1 MMSTGTATDTPLRAD
16 EPETSV
22 PPLLAIEGLRIGFP
36 SLEGIVLAANDVN
49 LTVGQGE
56 VLGLVGESGSGKSVT
71 CRAIVGMVPHPGAV
85 LGGRIDYDG
94 RNVLEF
100 NRAEMRQLR
109 ARRIAMIFQDP
120 ASALN
125 PVFTIGHQIS
135 EVLRLSTGLGRGA
148 ARARSVELLERVG
161 IPAPDRRMSAYPHEM
176 SGGMRQRVMIAMA
189 LAGEPRLLL
198 ADEPTT
204 ALDVTI
210 QDQVLRLLEDLRRE
224 RNMSMILV
232 SHDMGVIGTA
242 ADRVAVMYAGRI
254 VEVAPTDVLFSR
266 PDHPYTRALIDAM
279 PQLLGADRSDLRT
292 IPGQPPDLLKLPE
305 GCPFAPRCPLAR
317 DECAEV
323 SMELTAVSPTQ
334 LSACPFARDGV

>member
-1 MMSTGTATDTPLRAD
+1 MSTETLQR
-16 EPETSV
+16 PEQPGAPAS
-22 PPLLAIEGLRIGFP
+22 PLLTIEGLRIGFP
-36 SLEGIVLAANDVN
+36 SLEGIALAANDAH
-49 LTVGQGE
+49 LTVGEGE

-85 LGGRIDYDG
+85 LGGSINYDG

-100 NRAEMRQLR
+100 SRAEMRQLR
-109 ARRIAMIFQDP
+109 AREIAMIFQDP

-125 PVFTIGHQIS
+125 PVFTVGGQIS
-135 EVLRLSTGLGRGA
+135 EVLRLNAGLSRAA
-148 ARARSVELLERVG
+148 ARSRSIELLERVG
-161 IPAPDRRMSAYPHEM
+161 IPAPDRRMSAYPHEL

-224 RNMSMILV
+224 RDMSMILV

-254 VEVAPTDVLFSR
+254 VEVAPVDVLFRR

-279 PQLLGADRSDLRT
+279 PQLVPEGRSALRT
-292 IPGQPPDLLKLPE
+292 IPGQPPDLLKLGS

-317 DECAEV
+317 HECSEV
-323 SMELTAVSPTQ
+323 SMELTPVSAAQ
-334 LSACPFARDGV
+334 FSACPFARDAA

>member
-1 MMSTGTATDTPLRAD
+1 MSTGTAHRTVRPGSPA
-16 EPETSV
+16 
-22 PPLLAIEGLRIGFP
+22 PPLLSIEGLRVGFP
-36 SLEGIVLAANDVN
+36 SLEGIVLAANDVH
-49 LTVGQGE
+49 LTVGPGE

-85 LGGRIDYDG
+85 LGGRIEYGG

-100 NRAEMRQLR
+100 NRAEMRELR
-109 ARRIAMIFQDP
+109 AHEIAMIFQDP

-135 EVLRLSTGLGRGA
+135 EVLRLNAGLSRAA
-148 ARARSVELLERVG
+148 ARSRSIELLERVG
-161 IPAPDRRMSAYPHEM
+161 IPAPDRRMSAYPHEL

-232 SHDMGVIGTA
+232 SHDMGVIGTT

-254 VEVAPTDVLFSR
+254 VEVAPVDVLFSS

-279 PQLLGADRSDLRT
+279 PQLMPEERSALRT
-292 IPGQPPDLLKLPE
+292 IPGQPPDLLELGS

-317 DECAEV
+317 DECSDV
-323 SMELTAVSPTQ
+323 SMELTPVSPTQ
-334 LSACPFARDGV
+334 FSACPFARTET

>member
-1 MMSTGTATDTPLRAD
+1 MRA
-16 EPETSV
+16 ETSRRAGGPTSV
-22 PPLLAIEGLRIGFP
+22 PDPLLTIEGLRIGFP
-36 SLEGIVLAANDVN
+36 SLAGIALAANDAH
-49 LTVGQGE
+49 LTVGHGE

-94 RNVLEF
+94 RNVLELDK
-100 NRAEMRQLR
+100 AEMRELR
-109 ARRIAMIFQDP
+109 AREIAMIFQDP

-125 PVFTIGHQIS
+125 PVFRIGHQIS
-135 EVLRLSTGLGRGA
+135 EVLRLNAGLSRTA
-148 ARARSVELLERVG
+148 ARARSIELLERVG
-161 IPAPDRRMSAYPHEM
+161 LPAPERRMAAYPHEL

-210 QDQVLRLLEDLRRE
+210 QDQVLRLLADLRRE

-232 SHDMGVIGTA
+232 SHDMGVIGTV

-254 VEVAPTDVLFSR
+254 VEVAPVDVLFKR

-279 PQLLGADRSDLRT
+279 PQLLPEERSNLRT
-292 IPGQPPDLLKLPE
+292 IPGQPPDLLKLGS
-305 GCPFAPRCPLAR
+305 GCPFAPRCSLAR
-317 DECAEV
+317 DECSEV
-323 SMELTAVSPTQ
+323 SMELTAVSPAQ
-334 LSACPFARDGV
+334 FSACPFARSET

>member
-1 MMSTGTATDTPLRAD
+1 MMSAEVAPHAGEPGTSA
-16 EPETSV
+16 
-22 PPLLAIEGLRIGFP
+22 PPLLTIEGLRIGFP
-36 SLEGIVLAANDVN
+36 SLEGIVLAANDAH
-49 LTVGQGE
+49 LTVGEGE

-85 LGGRIDYDG
+85 LGGRIDYGG

-100 NRAEMRQLR
+100 SKSEMRALR
-109 ARRIAMIFQDP
+109 AHEIAMIFQDP

-135 EVLRLSTGLGRGA
+135 EVLRLNAGLSRAA
-148 ARARSVELLERVG
+148 ARARSIELLERVG
-161 IPAPDRRMSAYPHEM
+161 IPAPARRMSAYPHEM

-254 VEVAPTDVLFSR
+254 VEVAPTDVLFSS
-266 PDHPYTRALIDAM
+266 PDHPYTRALIEAM
-279 PQLLGADRSDLRT
+279 PQLEPEDRSELRT

-317 DECAEV
+317 DECADV
-323 SMELTAVSPTQ
+323 SMELTAVSPAQ
-334 LSACPFARDGV
+334 LSACPFARRGS

>member
-1 MMSTGTATDTPLRAD
+1 MSSETAHRVVQPGSPA
-16 EPETSV
+16 
-22 PPLLAIEGLRIGFP
+22 PPLLSIEGLRIGFP
-36 SLEGIVLAANDVN
+36 SLEGIVLAANDAH
-49 LTVGQGE
+49 LTVGEGE

-85 LGGRIDYDG
+85 LGGRIDFGG
-94 RNVLEF
+94 RSVLEMS
-100 NRAEMRQLR
+100 RSEMRELR
-109 ARRIAMIFQDP
+109 AREIAMIFQDP

-135 EVLRLSTGLGRGA
+135 EVLRLNAGLSRAA
-148 ARARSVELLERVG
+148 ARKRSIELLERVG
-161 IPAPDRRMSAYPHEM
+161 IPAPERRMSAYPHEM

-232 SHDMGVIGTA
+232 SHDMGVIGTT

-254 VEVAPTDVLFSR
+254 VEIAPVDVLFSG

-279 PQLLGADRSDLRT
+279 PQLQPEDRSDLRT
-292 IPGQPPDLLKLPE
+292 IPGQPPDLLTLGS

-317 DECAEV
+317 DECADV

-334 LSACPFARDGV
+334 LSACPFARSET

>member
-1 MMSTGTATDTPLRAD
+1 MA
-16 EPETSV
+16 PETVLRSDQPGPSA
-22 PPLLAIEGLRIGFP
+22 PPLLTIQGLRIGFP
-36 SLEGIVLAANDVN
+36 SLQGIALAANDAC
-49 LTVGQGE
+49 LTVGHGE

-94 RNVLEF
+94 RNVLELDK
-100 NRAEMRQLR
+100 AEMRELR
-109 ARRIAMIFQDP
+109 AREIAMIFQDP

-125 PVFTIGHQIS
+125 PVFRIGHQIS
-135 EVLRLSTGLGRGA
+135 EVLRLNAGLSRTA
-148 ARARSVELLERVG
+148 ARARSIELLERVG
-161 IPAPDRRMSAYPHEM
+161 LPAPERRMAAYPHEL

-210 QDQVLRLLEDLRRE
+210 QDQVLRLLADLRRE

-232 SHDMGVIGTA
+232 SHDMGVIGTV

-254 VEVAPTDVLFSR
+254 VEVAPVDVLFTR

-279 PQLLGADRSDLRT
+279 PQLLPEDRAGLRT
-292 IPGQPPDLLKLPE
+292 IPGQPPDLLKLGS
-305 GCPFAPRCPLAR
+305 GCPFAPRCSLAR
-317 DECAEV
+317 DECSEV
-323 SMELTAVSPTQ
+323 SMELTAVSPAQ
-334 LSACPFARDGV
+334 FSACPFARSET

>member
-1 MMSTGTATDTPLRAD
+1 MA
-16 EPETSV
+16 PETVLRSDQPGPSA
-22 PPLLAIEGLRIGFP
+22 PPLLTIEGLRIGFP
-36 SLEGIVLAANDVN
+36 SLAGIALAANDAC
-49 LTVGQGE
+49 LTVGHGE

-94 RNVLEF
+94 RNVLELDK
-100 NRAEMRQLR
+100 AEMRELR
-109 ARRIAMIFQDP
+109 AREIAMIFQDP

-125 PVFTIGHQIS
+125 PVFRIGHQIS
-135 EVLRLSTGLGRGA
+135 EVLRLNAGLSRTA
-148 ARARSVELLERVG
+148 ARARSIELLERVG
-161 IPAPDRRMSAYPHEM
+161 LPAPERRMAAYPHEL

-210 QDQVLRLLEDLRRE
+210 QDQVLRLLADLRRE

-232 SHDMGVIGTA
+232 SHDMGVIGTV

-254 VEVAPTDVLFSR
+254 VEVAPVDVLFKR

-279 PQLLGADRSDLRT
+279 PQLLPEERSNLRT
-292 IPGQPPDLLKLPE
+292 IPGQPPDLLKLGS
-305 GCPFAPRCPLAR
+305 GCPFAPRCSLAR
-317 DECAEV
+317 DECSEV
-323 SMELTAVSPTQ
+323 SMELTAVSPAQ
-334 LSACPFARDGV
+334 FSACPFARSET

>member
-1 MMSTGTATDTPLRAD
+1 MSTDTAHRTVRPGSQA
-16 EPETSV
+16 
-22 PPLLAIEGLRIGFP
+22 PPLLSIEGLRVGFP
-36 SLEGIVLAANDVN
+36 SLEGIVLAANDVH
-49 LTVGQGE
+49 LTVGPGE

-85 LGGRIDYDG
+85 LGGRIEYGG

-100 NRAEMRQLR
+100 NRAEMRELR
-109 ARRIAMIFQDP
+109 AHEIAMIFQDP

-135 EVLRLSTGLGRGA
+135 EVLRLNAGLSRAA
-148 ARARSVELLERVG
+148 ARARSIELLERVG
-161 IPAPDRRMSAYPHEM
+161 IPAPDRRMSAYPHEL

-232 SHDMGVIGTA
+232 SHDMGVIGTTA
-242 ADRVAVMYAGRI
+242 HRVAVMYAGRI
-254 VEVAPTDVLFSR
+254 VEVAPVDVLFSS

-279 PQLLGADRSDLRT
+279 PQLMPEEGSALRT
-292 IPGQPPDLLKLPE
+292 IPGQPPDLLELGS

-317 DECAEV
+317 DECSEV
-323 SMELTAVSPTQ
+323 SMELTPVSPTQ
-334 LSACPFARDGV
+334 FSACPFARTET

>member
-1 MMSTGTATDTPLRAD
+1 MSTDAMPRTERP
-16 EPETSV
+16 EPAAR
-22 PPLLAIEGLRIGFP
+22 PLLSIEGLRIGFP
-36 SLEGIVLAANDVN
+36 SLEGIVLAANDAR
-49 LTVGQGE
+49 LTVGPGE

-85 LGGRIDYDG
+85 LGGRIDYAG

-100 NRAEMRQLR
+100 SRAEMRELR
-109 ARRIAMIFQDP
+109 AREIAMIFQDP

-135 EVLRLSTGLGRGA
+135 EVLRLNAGLGRAA
-148 ARARSVELLERVG
+148 ARARSIELLERVG
-161 IPAPDRRMSAYPHEM
+161 IPAPGRRMSAFPHEM

-210 QDQVLRLLEDLRRE
+210 QDQVLQLLEDLRRE

-254 VEVAPTDVLFSR
+254 VEVAPTEVLFSS

-279 PQLLGADRSDLRT
+279 PQLLGEDRTDLRT

-317 DECAEV
+317 DDCAEV
-323 SMELTAVSPTQ
+323 SMELTAVSPAQ
-334 LSACPFARDGV
+334 LSACPFARDRS

>member
-1 MMSTGTATDTPLRAD
+1 MSTDTAHRTVRPGSQA
-16 EPETSV
+16 
-22 PPLLAIEGLRIGFP
+22 PPLLSIEGLRVGFP
-36 SLEGIVLAANDVN
+36 SLEGIVLAANDVH

-71 CRAIVGMVPHPGAV
+71 CRAVVGMVPHPGAV
-85 LGGRIDYDG
+85 LGGRIDYGG

-100 NRAEMRQLR
+100 NRAEMRELR
-109 ARRIAMIFQDP
+109 AREVAMIFQDP

-135 EVLRLSTGLGRGA
+135 EVLRLNAGLSRAA
-148 ARARSVELLERVG
+148 ARARSIELLERVG
-161 IPAPDRRMSAYPHEM
+161 IPAPDRRLSAYPHEL

-232 SHDMGVIGTA
+232 SHDMGVIGTTA
-242 ADRVAVMYAGRI
+242 HRVAVMYAGRI
-254 VEVAPTDVLFSR
+254 VEVAPVDVLFSS

-279 PQLLGADRSDLRT
+279 PQLMPEEGSALRT
-292 IPGQPPDLLKLPE
+292 IPGQPPDLLELGS

-317 DECAEV
+317 DECSEV
-323 SMELTAVSPTQ
+323 SMELTPVSPTQ
-334 LSACPFARDGV
+334 FSACPFARTET

>member
-1 MMSTGTATDTPLRAD
+1 MSTGSTLRAD
-16 EPETSV
+16 APDTSA
-22 PPLLAIEGLRIGFP
+22 PPLLTIEGLRIGFP
-36 SLEGIVLAANDVN
+36 SLEGIVLAANDAH

-71 CRAIVGMVPHPGAV
+71 CRSIVGMVPHPGAV

-100 NRAEMRQLR
+100 GRAEMRELR
-109 ARRIAMIFQDP
+109 ARQIAMIFQDP

-125 PVFTIGHQIS
+125 PVFTVGHQIS
-135 EVLRLSTGLGRGA
+135 EVLRLNAGLSRSA
-148 ARARSVELLERVG
+148 ARARSIELLERVG
-161 IPAPDRRMSAYPHEM
+161 IPAPGRRLSAYPHEL

-242 ADRVAVMYAGRI
+242 SDRVAVMYAGRI
-254 VEVAPTDVLFSR
+254 VEVAPVDVLFR
-266 PDHPYTRALIDAM
+266 NPDHPYTRALIDAM
-279 PQLLGADRSDLRT
+279 PQLLGEARADLRT
-292 IPGQPPDLLKLPE
+292 IPGQPPDLLQLPA

-317 DECAEV
+317 PECAEV
-323 SMELTAVSPTQ
+323 SMELTPVSPVQ
-334 LSACPFARDGV
+334 LSACPFARDGA

>member
-1 MMSTGTATDTPLRAD
+1 MA
-16 EPETSV
+16 PETVLRSDQPGPSA
-22 PPLLAIEGLRIGFP
+22 PPLLTIEGLRIGFP
-36 SLEGIVLAANDVN
+36 SLAGIALAANDAC
-49 LTVGQGE
+49 LTVGHGE

-94 RNVLEF
+94 RNVLELDK
-100 NRAEMRQLR
+100 AEMRELR
-109 ARRIAMIFQDP
+109 AREIAMIFQDP

-125 PVFTIGHQIS
+125 PVFRIGHQIS
-135 EVLRLSTGLGRGA
+135 EVLRLNAGLSRTA
-148 ARARSVELLERVG
+148 ARARSIELLERVG
-161 IPAPDRRMSAYPHEM
+161 LPAPERRMAAYPHEL

-210 QDQVLRLLEDLRRE
+210 QDQVLRLLADLRRE

-232 SHDMGVIGTA
+232 SHDMGVIGTV

-254 VEVAPTDVLFSR
+254 VEVAPVDVLFTR

-279 PQLLGADRSDLRT
+279 PQLLPEDRAGLRT
-292 IPGQPPDLLKLPE
+292 IPGQPPDLLKLGS
-305 GCPFAPRCPLAR
+305 GCPFAPRCSLAR
-317 DECAEV
+317 DECSEV
-323 SMELTAVSPTQ
+323 SMELTAVSPAQ
-334 LSACPFARDGV
+334 FSACPFARSET

>member
-1 MMSTGTATDTPLRAD
+1 MRA
-16 EPETSV
+16 ETSRRAGGPTSV
-22 PPLLAIEGLRIGFP
+22 PDPLLTIEGLRIGFP
-36 SLEGIVLAANDVN
+36 SLAGIALAANDAH
-49 LTVGQGE
+49 LTVGHGE

-94 RNVLEF
+94 RNVLELDK
-100 NRAEMRQLR
+100 AEMRELR
-109 ARRIAMIFQDP
+109 AREIAMIFQDP

-125 PVFTIGHQIS
+125 PVFRIGHQIS
-135 EVLRLSTGLGRGA
+135 EVLRLNAGLSRTA
-148 ARARSVELLERVG
+148 ARARSIELLERVG
-161 IPAPDRRMSAYPHEM
+161 LPAPERRMAAYPHEL

-210 QDQVLRLLEDLRRE
+210 QDQVLRLLADLRRE

-232 SHDMGVIGTA
+232 SHDMGVIGTV

-254 VEVAPTDVLFSR
+254 VEVAPVDVLFTR

-279 PQLLGADRSDLRT
+279 PQLLPEDRGGLRT
-292 IPGQPPDLLKLPE
+292 IPGQPPDLLKLGT

-323 SMELTAVSPTQ
+323 SMELTAVSPAQ
-334 LSACPFARDGV
+334 YSACPFARSET

>member
-1 MMSTGTATDTPLRAD
+1 MSTDAARRAKGPD
-16 EPETSV
+16 SKV
-22 PPLLAIEGLRIGFP
+22 PPLLTIEGLRIGFP
-36 SLEGIVLAANDVN
+36 SLEGVVLAANDAH

-94 RNVLEF
+94 RDVLEF
-100 NRAEMRQLR
+100 SRSEMRQLR
-109 ARRIAMIFQDP
+109 AREIAMIFQDP

-125 PVFTIGHQIS
+125 PVFTVGHQIA
-135 EVLRLSTGLGRGA
+135 EVLRLNAGLGRSA
-148 ARARSVELLERVG
+148 ARSRSIELLERVG
-161 IPAPDRRMSAYPHEM
+161 IPAPDRRMSAHPHEL

-279 PQLLGADRSDLRT
+279 PQLVPGERSALRT
-292 IPGQPPDLLKLPE
+292 IPGQPPDLLELGA
-305 GCPFAPRCPLAR
+305 GCPFASRCPMAR
-317 DECAEV
+317 DECSDV
-323 SMELTAVSPTQ
+323 SMELTPVSAAQ
-334 LSACPFARDGV
+334 LSACPFARSET

>member
-1 MMSTGTATDTPLRAD
+1 MPAEAATRAD
-16 EPETSV
+16 RPDTTAS
-22 PPLLAIEGLRIGFP
+22 PLLTIEGLRVGFP
-36 SLEGIVLAANDVN
+36 SLEGIVLAANDVH
-49 LTVGQGE
+49 LAVGEGE

-85 LGGRIDYDG
+85 LGGRIEYDG

-100 NRAEMRQLR
+100 GRSEMRDLR
-109 ARRIAMIFQDP
+109 ARGIAMIFQDP

-125 PVFTIGHQIS
+125 PVFTVGHQIA
-135 EVLRLSTGLGRGA
+135 EVVRLNAGLGRAA
-148 ARARSVELLERVG
+148 ARRRSIELLERVG
-161 IPAPDRRMSAYPHEM
+161 IPAPDRRMAAYPHEM

-254 VEVAPTDVLFSR
+254 VEVAPVDVLFRR
-266 PDHPYTRALIDAM
+266 PDHPYTQALIDAM
-279 PQLLGADRSDLRT
+279 PQLVPEERSALRT
-292 IPGQPPDLLKLPE
+292 IPGQPPDLLELGS

-317 DECAEV
+317 DECADV
-323 SMELTAVSPTQ
+323 SMELTPVSPAQ
-334 LSACPFARDGV
+334 FSACPFARSET

>member
-1 MMSTGTATDTPLRAD
+1 MMSTAAPQADQLDT
-16 EPETSV
+16 TSS
-22 PPLLAIEGLRIGFP
+22 PLLTIQGLRIGFP
-36 SLEGIVLAANDVN
+36 SLEGIVLAANDAH

-94 RNVLEF
+94 RNVLELSK
-100 NRAEMRQLR
+100 AEMRELR
-109 ARRIAMIFQDP
+109 AREIAMIFQDP

-125 PVFTIGHQIS
+125 PVFTVGHQIS
-135 EVLRLSTGLGRGA
+135 EVLRLNAGLGRSA
-148 ARARSVELLERVG
+148 ARSRSIELLERVG
-161 IPAPDRRMSAYPHEM
+161 IPAPDRRMSAYPHEL

-224 RNMSMILV
+224 RDMSMILV

-279 PQLLGADRSDLRT
+279 PQLEPGERSALRT
-292 IPGQPPDLLKLPE
+292 IPGQPPDLLELGS
-305 GCPFAPRCPLAR
+305 GCPFAPRCPMAR

-323 SMELTAVSPTQ
+323 SMELTPVSPAQ
-334 LSACPFARDGV
+334 LSACPFARSET

>member
-1 MMSTGTATDTPLRAD
+1 MMSTEGALRTDEHETAK
-16 EPETSV
+16 
-22 PPLLAIEGLRIGFP
+22 PPLLTIEGLRIGFP
-36 SLEGIVLAANDVN
+36 SLEGIVLAAHDAH
-49 LTVGQGE
+49 LTVGEGE

-100 NRAEMRQLR
+100 NRAEMRELR
-109 ARRIAMIFQDP
+109 AREIAMIFQDP

-135 EVLRLSTGLGRGA
+135 EVLRLNAGLGRAA
-148 ARARSVELLERVG
+148 ARARSIELLERVG

-254 VEVAPTDVLFSR
+254 VEVAPTDALFGS

-279 PQLLGADRSDLRT
+279 PQLEPEDRTELRT

-317 DECAEV
+317 HECAEV
-323 SMELTAVSPTQ
+323 SMELTAVSPAQ
-334 LSACPFARDGV
+334 LSACPFARDEA

>member
-1 MMSTGTATDTPLRAD
+1 MTSLDAAPRTDRPEASAT
-16 EPETSV
+16 
-22 PPLLAIEGLRIGFP
+22 PLLAIEGLRIGFP
-36 SLEGIVLAANDVN
+36 SLEGLVLAANDAH
-49 LTVGQGE
+49 LTVGEGE

-85 LGGRIDYDG
+85 LGGRIDFAG

-100 NRAEMRQLR
+100 SKAEMRELR
-109 ARRIAMIFQDP
+109 ARQIAMIFQDP

-135 EVLRLSTGLGRGA
+135 EVLRLNAGLSRA
-148 ARARSVELLERVG
+148 EARNRSIELLERVG

-254 VEVAPTDVLFSR
+254 VEIAPTDVLFSR

-279 PQLLGADRSDLRT
+279 PQLTPEDRSDLRT

-323 SMELTAVSPTQ
+323 SMELTAVSPAQ
-334 LSACPFARDGV
+334 SSACPFARDGS

>member
-1 MMSTGTATDTPLRAD
+1 MSADTALRAD
-16 EPETSV
+16 APETSA
-22 PPLLAIEGLRIGFP
+22 PPLLTIEGLRIGFP
-36 SLEGIVLAANDVN
+36 SLEGIVLAANDAH
-49 LTVGQGE
+49 LTVGPGE

-100 NRAEMRQLR
+100 NRAEMRELR
-109 ARRIAMIFQDP
+109 ASEIAMIFQDP

-135 EVLRLSTGLGRGA
+135 EVLRLNAGLGRAA
-148 ARARSVELLERVG
+148 ARARSIELLERVG
-161 IPAPDRRMSAYPHEM
+161 IPAPGRRMSAFPHEM

-210 QDQVLRLLEDLRRE
+210 QDQVLQLLEDLRRE

-254 VEVAPTDVLFSR
+254 VEVAPTDVLFSS

-279 PQLLGADRSDLRT
+279 PQLLGEDRTDLRT

-323 SMELTAVSPTQ
+323 SMELTAVSPAQ
-334 LSACPFARDGV
+334 LSACPFARDGS

>member
-1 MMSTGTATDTPLRAD
+1 MRA
-16 EPETSV
+16 ETSRRAGGPTSV
-22 PPLLAIEGLRIGFP
+22 PDPLLTIEGLRIGFP
-36 SLEGIVLAANDVN
+36 SLAGIALAANDAC
-49 LTVGQGE
+49 LTVGHGE

-94 RNVLEF
+94 RNVLELDK
-100 NRAEMRQLR
+100 AEMRELR
-109 ARRIAMIFQDP
+109 AREIAMIFQDP

-125 PVFTIGHQIS
+125 PVFRIGHQIS
-135 EVLRLSTGLGRGA
+135 EVLRLNAGLSRTA
-148 ARARSVELLERVG
+148 ARARSIELLERVG
-161 IPAPDRRMSAYPHEM
+161 LPAPERRMAAYPHEL

-210 QDQVLRLLEDLRRE
+210 QDQVLRLLADLRRE

-232 SHDMGVIGTA
+232 SHDMGVIGTV

-254 VEVAPTDVLFSR
+254 VEVAPVDVLFTR

-279 PQLLGADRSDLRT
+279 PQLLPEDRAGLRT
-292 IPGQPPDLLKLPE
+292 IPGQPPDLLKLGS

-323 SMELTAVSPTQ
+323 SMELTAVSPAQ
-334 LSACPFARDGV
+334 FSACPFARSET

>member
-1 MMSTGTATDTPLRAD
+1 MMSTDTALRAD
-16 EPETSV
+16 HPETAAA
-22 PPLLAIEGLRIGFP
+22 PLLTIEGLRIGFP
-36 SLEGIVLAANDVN
+36 SLEGIVLAANDVH

-100 NRAEMRQLR
+100 NRAEMRELR
-109 ARRIAMIFQDP
+109 AREIAMIFQDP

-135 EVLRLSTGLGRGA
+135 EVLRVNAGLGRAA
-148 ARARSVELLERVG
+148 ARARSIELLERVG

-210 QDQVLRLLEDLRRE
+210 QDQVLQLLEDLRHE

-254 VEVAPTDVLFSR
+254 VEVAPTDVLFSS

-279 PQLLGADRSDLRT
+279 PQLEPEDRSELRT

-323 SMELTAVSPTQ
+323 SMELTAVSLAQ
-334 LSACPFARDGV
+334 FSACPFARDRS

>member
-1 MMSTGTATDTPLRAD
+1 MPPEAATRAD
-16 EPETSV
+16 RPDTTAS
-22 PPLLAIEGLRIGFP
+22 PLLTIEGLRVGFP
-36 SLEGIVLAANDVN
+36 SLEGIVLAANDVH
-49 LTVGQGE
+49 LAVGEGE

-100 NRAEMRQLR
+100 GRSEMRDLR
-109 ARRIAMIFQDP
+109 ARGIAMIFQDP

-125 PVFTIGHQIS
+125 PVFTVGHQIA
-135 EVLRLSTGLGRGA
+135 EVVRLNAGLGRAA
-148 ARARSVELLERVG
+148 ARRRSIELLGRVG
-161 IPAPDRRMSAYPHEM
+161 IPAPDRRMAAYPHEM

-254 VEVAPTDVLFSR
+254 VEVAPVDVLFRR
-266 PDHPYTRALIDAM
+266 PDHPYTQALIDAM
-279 PQLLGADRSDLRT
+279 PQLVPEERSALRT
-292 IPGQPPDLLKLPE
+292 IPGQPPDLLELGS

-317 DECAEV
+317 DE
-323 SMELTAVSPTQ
+323 
-334 LSACPFARDGV
+334 

>member
-1 MMSTGTATDTPLRAD
+1 MPPEAATRAD
-16 EPETSV
+16 RPDTTTS
-22 PPLLAIEGLRIGFP
+22 PLLTIEGLRVGFP
-36 SLEGIVLAANDVN
+36 SLEGIVLAANDVH
-49 LTVGQGE
+49 LAVGEGE

-100 NRAEMRQLR
+100 SRSEMRDLR
-109 ARRIAMIFQDP
+109 ARGIAMIFQDP

-125 PVFTIGHQIS
+125 PVFTVGHQIA
-135 EVLRLSTGLGRGA
+135 EVLRLNAGLGRAA
-148 ARARSVELLERVG
+148 ARRRSIELLERVG

-254 VEVAPTDVLFSR
+254 VEVAPVDVLFRR
-266 PDHPYTRALIDAM
+266 PDHPYTQALIDAM
-279 PQLLGADRSDLRT
+279 PQLVPEERSALRT
-292 IPGQPPDLLKLPE
+292 IPGQPPDLLELGS

-317 DECAEV
+317 DECADV
-323 SMELTAVSPTQ
+323 SMELTPVSPAQ
-334 LSACPFARDGV
+334 FSACPFARSET

>member
-1 MMSTGTATDTPLRAD
+1 MPPEAATRAD
-16 EPETSV
+16 RPVTTTS
-22 PPLLAIEGLRIGFP
+22 PLLTIEGLRVGFP
-36 SLEGIVLAANDVN
+36 SLEGIVLAANDVH
-49 LTVGQGE
+49 LAVGEGE

-85 LGGRIDYDG
+85 LGGRIEYDG

-100 NRAEMRQLR
+100 GRSEMRDLR
-109 ARRIAMIFQDP
+109 ARGIAMIFQDP

-125 PVFTIGHQIS
+125 PVFTVGHQIA
-135 EVLRLSTGLGRGA
+135 EVVRLNAGLGRAA
-148 ARARSVELLERVG
+148 ARRRSIELLERVG
-161 IPAPDRRMSAYPHEM
+161 IPAPDRRMAAYPHEM

-254 VEVAPTDVLFSR
+254 VEVAPVDVLFRR
-266 PDHPYTRALIDAM
+266 PDHPYTQALIDAM
-279 PQLLGADRSDLRT
+279 PQLVPEERSALRT
-292 IPGQPPDLLKLPE
+292 IPGQPPDLLELGS

-317 DECAEV
+317 DECADV
-323 SMELTAVSPTQ
+323 SMELTPVSPAQ
-334 LSACPFARDGV
+334 FSACPFARSET

>member
-1 MMSTGTATDTPLRAD
+1 MSSETAHRSEQPDSSA
-16 EPETSV
+16 S
-22 PPLLAIEGLRIGFP
+22 PLLTIEGLRIGFP
-36 SLEGIVLAANDVN
+36 SLEGIVLAANDAH
-49 LTVGQGE
+49 LTVGEGE

-85 LGGRIDYDG
+85 LGGRIDYGG
-94 RNVLEF
+94 RNVLEMS
-100 NRAEMRQLR
+100 RSEMRELR
-109 ARRIAMIFQDP
+109 AREIAMIFQDP

-135 EVLRLSTGLGRGA
+135 EVLRLNAGLSRGA
-148 ARARSVELLERVG
+148 ARARSIELLERVG
-161 IPAPDRRMSAYPHEM
+161 IPAPDRRMSAYPHEL

-232 SHDMGVIGTA
+232 SHDMGVIGTT

-254 VEVAPTDVLFSR
+254 VEVAPVDVLFSG

-279 PQLLGADRSDLRT
+279 PQLLPEDRSDLRT
-292 IPGQPPDLLKLPE
+292 IPGQPPDLLTLGS

-317 DECAEV
+317 DECSDV
-323 SMELTAVSPTQ
+323 SMELTPVSPTQ
-334 LSACPFARDGV
+334 FSACPFARTAT

>member
-1 MMSTGTATDTPLRAD
+1 MRA
-16 EPETSV
+16 ETSRRAGGPTSV
-22 PPLLAIEGLRIGFP
+22 PDPLLTIEGLRIGFP
-36 SLEGIVLAANDVN
+36 SLAGIALAANDAC
-49 LTVGQGE
+49 LTVGHGE

-94 RNVLEF
+94 RNVLELDK
-100 NRAEMRQLR
+100 AEMRELR
-109 ARRIAMIFQDP
+109 AREIAMIFQDP

-125 PVFTIGHQIS
+125 PVFRIGHQIS
-135 EVLRLSTGLGRGA
+135 EVLRLNAGLSRTA
-148 ARARSVELLERVG
+148 ARARSIELLERVG
-161 IPAPDRRMSAYPHEM
+161 LPAPERRMAAYPHEL

-210 QDQVLRLLEDLRRE
+210 QDQVLRLLADLRRE

-232 SHDMGVIGTA
+232 SHDMGVIGTV

-254 VEVAPTDVLFSR
+254 VEVAPVDVLFTR

-279 PQLLGADRSDLRT
+279 PQLLPEDRAGLRT
-292 IPGQPPDLLKLPE
+292 IPGQPPDLLKLGT

-323 SMELTAVSPTQ
+323 SMELTAVSPAQ
-334 LSACPFARDGV
+334 FSACPFARSET

>member
-1 MMSTGTATDTPLRAD
+1 MS
-16 EPETSV
+16 PETLRQPDRPAPV
-22 PPLLAIEGLRIGFP
+22 PPPLLRIEGLRIGFP
-36 SLEGIVLAANDVN
+36 SLQGIALAANDAC
-49 LTVGQGE
+49 LTVGHGE

-94 RNVLEF
+94 RNVLELDK
-100 NRAEMRQLR
+100 AEMRDLR
-109 ARRIAMIFQDP
+109 AREIAMIFQDP

-125 PVFTIGHQIS
+125 PVFRIGHQIS
-135 EVLRLSTGLGRGA
+135 EVLRLNAGLSRTA
-148 ARARSVELLERVG
+148 ARARSIELLERVG
-161 IPAPDRRMSAYPHEM
+161 LPAPERRMAAYPHEL

-210 QDQVLRLLEDLRRE
+210 QDQVLRLLADLRRE

-232 SHDMGVIGTA
+232 SHDMGVIGTV

-254 VEVAPTDVLFSR
+254 VEVAPVDVLFTR

-279 PQLLGADRSDLRT
+279 PQLLPEDRAGLRT
-292 IPGQPPDLLKLPE
+292 IPGQPPDLLKLGS
-305 GCPFAPRCPLAR
+305 GCPFAPRCSLAR
-317 DECAEV
+317 DECSEV
-323 SMELTAVSPTQ
+323 SMELTAVSPAQ
-334 LSACPFARDGV
+334 FSACPFARSET

>member
-1 MMSTGTATDTPLRAD
+1 MMSTETARRAD
-16 EPETSV
+16 DPETSA
-22 PPLLAIEGLRIGFP
+22 PPLLTIEGLRIGFP
-36 SLEGIVLAANDVN
+36 SLEGIVLAANDAH
-49 LTVGQGE
+49 LTVGEGE

-85 LGGRIDYDG
+85 LGGRIDYGG

-100 NRAEMRQLR
+100 SKAEMRELR
-109 ARRIAMIFQDP
+109 ARQIAMIFQDP

-135 EVLRLSTGLGRGA
+135 EVLRLNAGLGRAA
-148 ARARSVELLERVG
+148 ARNRSIELLERVG
-161 IPAPDRRMSAYPHEM
+161 IPAPERRMSAYPHEM

-279 PQLLGADRSDLRT
+279 PQLTPEDRSDLRT

-317 DECAEV
+317 DECNEV
-323 SMELTAVSPTQ
+323 SMELTAVSPAQ
-334 LSACPFARDGV
+334 LSACPFARDGS

>member
-1 MMSTGTATDTPLRAD
+1 MSSETLRRAD
-16 EPETSV
+16 KPGSTP
-22 PPLLAIEGLRIGFP
+22 PPLLTIEGLRIGFP
-36 SLEGIVLAANDVN
+36 SLEGVALAANDAH
-49 LTVGQGE
+49 LTVGHGE

-85 LGGRIDYDG
+85 LGGRIDFDG

-100 NRAEMRQLR
+100 NRSEMRELR
-109 ARRIAMIFQDP
+109 AHEVAMIFQDP

-125 PVFTIGHQIS
+125 PVFTVGHQIS
-135 EVLRLSTGLGRGA
+135 EVLRLNAGLSRAA
-148 ARARSVELLERVG
+148 ARTRSIELLERVG
-161 IPAPDRRMSAYPHEM
+161 LPAPDRRMAAYPHEL

-210 QDQVLRLLEDLRRE
+210 QDQVLRLLADVRRE

-232 SHDMGVIGTA
+232 SHDMGVIGTT

-254 VEVAPTDVLFSR
+254 VEVAPVDVLFTR

-279 PQLLGADRSDLRT
+279 PQLMAEERSDLRT
-292 IPGQPPDLLKLPE
+292 IPGQPPDLLELGS
-305 GCPFAPRCPLAR
+305 GCPFAPRCSLAR
-317 DECAEV
+317 DECTQV

-334 LSACPFARDGV
+334 FSACPFARSETR

>member
-1 MMSTGTATDTPLRAD
+1 MRA
-16 EPETSV
+16 ETSRRAGG
-22 PPLLAIEGLRIGFP
+22 PTSAPDPLLTIEGLRIGFP
-36 SLEGIVLAANDVN
+36 SLAGIALAANDAC
-49 LTVGQGE
+49 LTVGHGE

-94 RNVLEF
+94 RNVLELDK
-100 NRAEMRQLR
+100 AEMRELR
-109 ARRIAMIFQDP
+109 AREIAMIFQDP

-125 PVFTIGHQIS
+125 PVFRIGHQIS
-135 EVLRLSTGLGRGA
+135 EVLRLNAGLSRTA
-148 ARARSVELLERVG
+148 ARARSIELLERVG
-161 IPAPDRRMSAYPHEM
+161 LPAPERRMAAYPHEL

-210 QDQVLRLLEDLRRE
+210 QDQVLRLLADLRRE

-232 SHDMGVIGTA
+232 SHDMGVIGTV

-254 VEVAPTDVLFSR
+254 VEVAPVDVLFKR

-279 PQLLGADRSDLRT
+279 PQLLPEERSNLRT
-292 IPGQPPDLLKLPE
+292 IPGQPPDLLKLGS
-305 GCPFAPRCPLAR
+305 GCPFAPRCSLAR
-317 DECAEV
+317 DECSEV
-323 SMELTAVSPTQ
+323 SMELTAVSPAQ
-334 LSACPFARDGV
+334 FSACPFARSET

>member
-1 MMSTGTATDTPLRAD
+1 MSTDTAHRTVRPGSPA
-16 EPETSV
+16 
-22 PPLLAIEGLRIGFP
+22 PPLLSIEGLRVGFP
-36 SLEGIVLAANDVN
+36 SLEGIVLAANDVH
-49 LTVGQGE
+49 LTVGPGE

-85 LGGRIDYDG
+85 LGGRIEYGG

-100 NRAEMRQLR
+100 NRAEMRELR
-109 ARRIAMIFQDP
+109 AREIAMIFQDP

-135 EVLRLSTGLGRGA
+135 EVLRLNAGLSRAA
-148 ARARSVELLERVG
+148 ARARSIELLERVG
-161 IPAPDRRMSAYPHEM
+161 IPAPDRRMSAYPHEL

-232 SHDMGVIGTA
+232 SHDMGVIGTT

-254 VEVAPTDVLFSR
+254 VEVAPVDVSFSS

-279 PQLLGADRSDLRT
+279 PQLMPEEGSALRT
-292 IPGQPPDLLKLPE
+292 IPGQPPDLLELGS

-317 DECAEV
+317 DECSEV
-323 SMELTAVSPTQ
+323 SMELTPVSPTQ
-334 LSACPFARDGV
+334 FSACPFARTET

>member
-1 MMSTGTATDTPLRAD
+1 MTLEAAPRSETQGTAA
-16 EPETSV
+16 
-22 PPLLAIEGLRIGFP
+22 PPLLTIEGLRIGFP
-36 SLEGIVLAANDVN
+36 SLEGIVLAANDVH
-49 LTVGQGE
+49 LSVGEGE

-85 LGGRIDYDG
+85 LGGRIDYGG
-94 RNVLEF
+94 RNVLDSG
-100 NRAEMRQLR
+100 RAEMRQLR
-109 ARRIAMIFQDP
+109 AREIAMIFQDP

-135 EVLRLSTGLGRGA
+135 EALRLNAGLGRVA
-148 ARARSVELLERVG
+148 ARRRSIELLERVG
-161 IPAPDRRMSAYPHEM
+161 IPAPDRRMSAHPHEM

-232 SHDMGVIGTA
+232 SHDMGVIGAA

-254 VEVAPTDVLFSR
+254 VEVAPVDVLFRS

-279 PQLLGADRSDLRT
+279 PQLLPEKRSQLRT
-292 IPGQPPDLLKLPE
+292 IPGQPPDLLQLPG
-305 GCPFAPRCPLAR
+305 GCPFAPRCQMAR
-317 DECAEV
+317 DSCAEV
-323 SMELTAVSPTQ
+323 SMELTTVSPSQ
-334 LSACPFARDGV
+334 LSACPYSRTEK

>member
-1 MMSTGTATDTPLRAD
+1 MMSAGAMPRTGGPDPAA
-16 EPETSV
+16 S
-22 PPLLAIEGLRIGFP
+22 PLLTVEGLRIGFP
-36 SLEGIVLAANDVN
+36 SLDGVVLAANYVH
-49 LTVGQGE
+49 LTVGPGE

-94 RNVLEF
+94 RNVLEL
-100 NRAEMRQLR
+100 NRAEMRELR
-109 ARRIAMIFQDP
+109 ARGIAMIFQDP

-125 PVFTIGHQIS
+125 PVFTIGHQLA
-135 EVLRLSTGLGRGA
+135 EVLRLNAGLSRTA
-148 ARARSVELLERVG
+148 ARARSIELLERVG

-210 QDQVLRLLEDLRRE
+210 QDQVLQLLEDLRRE

-254 VEVAPTDVLFSR
+254 VEVAPIDVLFSS

-279 PQLLGADRSDLRT
+279 PQLGGEDRADLAT

-323 SMELTAVSPTQ
+323 SMELTAVSPAQ
-334 LSACPFARDGV
+334 FSACPFPRGGS